1 MIFDYNSSIDS
12 LYRFLKHFN
21 ITTQKSSKGLYFH
34 VGGCEFLL
42 VPKTEHFT
50 VIILVH
56 NDAKNVVHTTIW
68 KSIWNIYRMYFQK
81 IVIEELIIITKTR
94 CNQIFSF
101 QLLLYFSLSSHDMC
115 LLRQGGS
122 HHYFLF

>member
-12 LYRFLKHFN
+12 LYRFLKYFH

-34 VGGCEFLL
+34 VGEYEFLL
-42 VPKTEHFT
+42 VPKAEHFA
-50 VIILVH
+50 VIIFVH
-56 NDAKNVVHTTIW
+56 NDEKNVVRTTIW
-68 KSIWNIYRMYFQK
+68 KSIWTIYRMYFQK

-115 LLRQGGS
+115 LLRQGCF
-122 HHYFLF
+122 HQCFLF